1 MGRKDIDSALDDA
14 FEDDDPLEDNGDE
27 DDEDFDDDELD
38 DDDRDDVLDDEG
50 SFDEDDDSGSDED
63 DLDSLDSLDD
73 LEQEV
78 FFRCP
83 WCAATVSA
91 LVELSDAAQN
101 YIEDCEVCC
110 RPMTLHVWRSGRRV
124 RVEALAGG

>member
-1 MGRKDIDSALDDA
+1 MDTDFALDD
-14 FEDDDPLEDNGDE
+14 E
-27 DDEDFDDDELD
+27 FDDD
-38 DDDRDDVLDDEG
+38 
-50 SFDEDDDSGSDED
+50 DSESDED
-63 DLDSLDSLDD
+63 DFDSLDD

-78 FFRCP
+78 YFRCP